1 MRSPYSMATP
11 FVLWITDHPLISA
24 HGPKH
29 VYLNWLIHFNE
40 KSKISFIDQQ
50 LYDGIKVFDAHV
62 NGLLDASAML
72 SYRKS

>member
-1 MRSPYSMATP
+1 MARNMYT
-11 FVLWITDHPLISA
+11 LTE
-24 HGPKH
+24 
-29 VYLNWLIHFNE
+29 LIHFNE

-72 SYRKS
+72 SYRKSMLSCRCYRIGKAFFSAF